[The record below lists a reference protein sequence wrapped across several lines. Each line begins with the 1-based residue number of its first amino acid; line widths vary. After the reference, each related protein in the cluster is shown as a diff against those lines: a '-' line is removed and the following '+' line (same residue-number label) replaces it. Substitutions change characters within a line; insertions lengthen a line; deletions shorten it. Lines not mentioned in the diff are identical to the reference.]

1 MIERSRHSTPL
12 SCCPE
17 GFLRHEV
24 MVMWPLGEKRTL
36 LCFVTRGHSA
46 EVGLIRC
53 VSLRLLP
60 LASVGME

>member
-1 MIERSRHSTPL
+1 
-12 SCCPE
+12 
-17 GFLRHEV
+17 
-24 MVMWPLGEKRTL
+24 MWPLGEKRTL

>member
-1 MIERSRHSTPL
+1 VAS
-12 SCCPE
+12 
-17 GFLRHEV
+17 G
-24 MVMWPLGEKRTL
+24 GEEDSAL
-36 LCFVTRGHSA
+36 LCHSA